1 MSCGDPHAVDC
12 REVLDRL
19 YSYLDGE
26 LDTASFEEVHQHL
39 EECGP
44 CLAEFDVE
52 RVVKIVVA
60 RSCACTP
67 APEDVRTKVV
77 ARLTE
82 VRASFRLTES

>member
-1 MSCGDPHAVDC
+1 MSCGNPHAVDC

-19 YSYLDGE
+19 YTYLDGE
-26 LDTASFEEVHQHL
+26 LDTATFEEVHEHL

-60 RSCACTP
+60 RSCACSP

-82 VRASFRLTES
+82 VRATYRIAES